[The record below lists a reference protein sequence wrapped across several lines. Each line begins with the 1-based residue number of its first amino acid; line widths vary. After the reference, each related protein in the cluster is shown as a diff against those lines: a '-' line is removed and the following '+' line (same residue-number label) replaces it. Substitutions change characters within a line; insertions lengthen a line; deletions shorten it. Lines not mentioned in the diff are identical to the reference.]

1 MSEIVLPG
9 RVNEVDDQRCYT
21 QDEHQHYLERGD
33 NANINNSTDN
43 VIYRRLCAITCYLTN
58 ELTKEIN
65 LNGIAIT
72 RNFLEKT

>member
-33 NANINNSTDN
+33 NTNINNSSDDVGNMYT
-43 VIYRRLCAITCYLTN
+43 YSTYMSP
-58 ELTKEIN
+58 
-65 LNGIAIT
+65 
-72 RNFLEKT
+72 

>member
-33 NANINNSTDN
+33 NANINNSSDDVGNMYTYSICHRKIIRI
-43 VIYRRLCAITCYLTN
+43 VR
-58 ELTKEIN
+58 
-65 LNGIAIT
+65 
-72 RNFLEKT
+72 